1 MEVATL
7 CIYIPL
13 RYEARRVKQKRPR
26 LTEEDLEKIEKFD
39 MLQKKY
45 ELLQVAYQKL
55 QQLCEKLLAD
65 ATA

>member
-26 LTEEDLEKIEKFD
+26 LTEEDLEKIEIEVRHAAAEIRAASGG
-39 MLQKKY
+39 LS
-45 ELLQVAYQKL
+45 EASAAL
-55 QQLCEKLLAD
+55 
-65 ATA
+65 